1 MRTAAFCV
9 KVDDDVVEAL
19 AHSASCALTKS
30 SIDLLVADG
39 NRFFN
44 FSGGNFPGYLW
55 DKPDA
60 VLVDRS
66 ILFLK
71 LGVAC
76 PMCNGEGALSFST
89 RSGLTAIVFVCTECM
104 GKGTAL

>member
-39 NRFFN
+39 NKFFN
-44 FSGGNFPGYLW
+44 FSGGTFPGYLW

-66 ILFLK
+66 ILFHK

-76 PMCNGEGALSFST
+76 PTCNGAGILSVST
-89 RSGLTAIVFVCTECM
+89 QSGSLAIAFACIYCQ
-104 GKGTAL
+104 GKGTTL

>member
-39 NRFFN
+39 NRFLIFQEVIFQDICGIN
-44 FSGGNFPGYLW
+44 QM
-55 DKPDA
+55 
-60 VLVDRS
+60 R
-66 ILFLK
+66 
-71 LGVAC
+71 C
-76 PMCNGEGALSFST
+76 
-89 RSGLTAIVFVCTECM
+89 
-104 GKGTAL
+104 